1 MCVFPVMMRT
11 PVLFFCSS
19 IHYIKGEFI
28 QQGLFLKK
36 KRTKGLADWKN
47 IL

>member
-1 MCVFPVMMRT
+1 MCFSCHDAYSCSI
-11 PVLFFCSS
+11 FCSS
-19 IHYIKGEFI
+19 THYIKGEFI